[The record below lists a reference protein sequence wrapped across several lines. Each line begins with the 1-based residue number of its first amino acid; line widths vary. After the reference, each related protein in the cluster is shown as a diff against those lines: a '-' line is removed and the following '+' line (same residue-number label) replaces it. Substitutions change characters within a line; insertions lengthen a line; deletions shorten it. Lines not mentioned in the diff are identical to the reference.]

1 MIDADKRKAAF
12 LLHSEGM
19 AEREIEDGRKLSLYE
34 EGTNW
39 LTTYRMIE
47 ESKEPDPPLFQERGR
62 APPPDTD

>member
-1 MIDADKRKAAF
+1 
-12 LLHSEGM
+12 M
-19 AEREIEDGRKLSLYE
+19 AEREIEEGRKRSLYE

-62 APPPDTD
+62 VPPPDTD